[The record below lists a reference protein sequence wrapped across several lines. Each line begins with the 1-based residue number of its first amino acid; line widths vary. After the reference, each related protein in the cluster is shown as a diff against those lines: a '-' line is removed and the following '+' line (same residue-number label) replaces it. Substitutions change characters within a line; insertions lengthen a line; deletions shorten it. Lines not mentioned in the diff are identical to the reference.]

1 MRDFTTTILFILV
14 LMLVLPLSVFGQQQ
28 QRLGGQQN
36 GQPEDSQE
44 QICLAPV
51 DKVVD
56 LGYCAG
62 LSVAYLE
69 AIGDADGLTR
79 LDEQNIL
86 THAQN
91 THEAC
96 YRTDYTSA
104 FSLGAVAF
112 ERMMDFPTPDR
123 LNIRLHQCR
132 TLIEHYRQSSPIDGD
147 TRDANNGLVV
157 DNQTATSNQ

>member
-1 MRDFTTTILFILV
+1 MRPFVIATAIALIA
-14 LMLVLPLSVFGQQQ
+14 LSRPVVTLGQD
-28 QRLGGQQN
+28 GD
-36 GQPEDSQE
+36 EDT
-44 QICLAPV
+44 CLQPV

-69 AIGDADGLTR
+69 AIGDTAGLAR
-79 LDEQNIL
+79 LHDEGIL
-86 THAQN
+86 DHAQN

-132 TLIEHYRQSSPIDGD
+132 TIIEHYRQSNPI
-147 TRDANNGLVV
+147 NNGNTGGAEAAANATDNATGESEA
-157 DNQTATSNQ
+157 DNQTAQ

>member
-1 MRDFTTTILFILV
+1 MSMPHFRPIARASIVV
-14 LMLVLPLSVFGQQQ
+14 LAFASIGYPPSTAQEDTCLP
-28 QRLGGQQN
+28 
-36 GQPEDSQE
+36 
-44 QICLAPV
+44 PV

-69 AIGDADGLTR
+69 AIGDTAGLAR
-79 LDEQNIL
+79 LHDENIL
-86 THAQN
+86 PHAQN

-132 TLIEHYRQSSPIDGD
+132 TIIEHYRQSNPIGNG
-147 TRDANNGLVV
+147 TPTAN
-157 DNQTATSNQ
+157 ATSPTDNTTSQ

>member
-1 MRDFTTTILFILV
+1 MRSLTSIPTIIGIAV
-14 LMLVLPLSVFGQQQ
+14 AIALVLPLSVLGQ
-28 QRLGGQQN
+28 GQSQSPN
-36 GQPEDSQE
+36 QTPGLGQPQDEGE
-44 QICLAPV
+44 ICLAPV

-79 LDEQNIL
+79 LEDQNIL
-86 THAQN
+86 AHAQT

-112 ERMMDFPTPDR
+112 ERMMEFPTPDR

-132 TLIEHYRQSSPIDGD
+132 TLIEHYRQANPIHGGD
-147 TRDANNGLVV
+147 NAS
-157 DNQTATSNQ
+157 TSNRTAAASN

>member
-79 LDEQNIL
+79 LDEQ
-86 THAQN
+86 T
-91 THEAC
+91 
-96 YRTDYTSA
+96 
-104 FSLGAVAF
+104 F
-112 ERMMDFPTPDR
+112 
-123 LNIRLHQCR
+123 
-132 TLIEHYRQSSPIDGD
+132 
-147 TRDANNGLVV
+147 
-157 DNQTATSNQ
+157 